1 MELSLISKY
10 RTQLMGVSILWVM
23 FFHAHSRIREVHFLT
38 FLQDIGYGGVDFFYF
53 LSGLG
58 VYYAYKGN
66 AKDFYIRRIKRIFPY
81 YLPLVLAYSLYMYY
95 INYISGGVVVTNILL
110 LSFWFNLPGTFDW
123 YIPSLLLL
131 YLLTPL
137 FLNYFRKDKVIP
149 TVFVLVFTLI
159 TYFLFVDTVLNHL
172 LIVFLRFPVFLG
184 GIWVG
189 YLIKENK
196 VTQISRFWT
205 VFFALSFIVG
215 IGLLFY
221 FFEYHIEF
229 RTRFSQTMLPFWLM
243 TFPFCMFISYG
254 LSKLENYKYPILTFF
269 GTYSLL
275 LYITHVKIIEIT
287 LFYVNKF
294 VDVIALVLT
303 LLFVV
308 IWQKFVDWIM
318 KRYFN

>member
-1 MELSLISKY
+1 MELNLISKY
-10 RTQLMGVSILWVM
+10 RTQLMGISILWVM
-23 FFHAHSRIREVHFLT
+23 FFHAHSRIESVHFFT

-58 VYYAYKGN
+58 VYYAYKGDV
-66 AKDFYIRRIKRIFPY
+66 KDFYIRRIKRIFPY
-81 YLPLVLAYSLYMYY
+81 YLPLVLAYSLYMYS
-95 INYISGGVVVTNILL
+95 INYISGGVVFTNMLL

-131 YLLTPL
+131 YLLAPL
-137 FLNYFRKDKVIP
+137 FLHYFKKNKIIP
-149 TVFVLVFTLI
+149 TVLVLIFTLV
-159 TYFLFVDTVLNHL
+159 TYFLFVDTKLNYL
-172 LIVFLRFPVFLG
+172 LIAFLRFPVFLG

-196 VTQISRFWT
+196 VTKLN
-205 VFFALSFIVG
+205 ALSVILLGVSFLVG

-221 FFEYHIEF
+221 FFEYHPEF

-243 TFPFCMFISYG
+243 TLPFCMFMAYFF
-254 LSKLENYKYPILTFF
+254 SKLENYKYPILTFF

-287 LFYVNKF
+287 LFYANRL
-294 VDVIALVLT
+294 VDVIAVVLT

-308 IWQKFVDWIM
+308 IWQKSIDGIM

>member
-23 FFHAHSRIREVHFLT
+23 FFHAHSRIEAIHFLT
-38 FLQDIGYGGVDFFYF
+38 FLQDIGYGGVDFFIF

-66 AKDFYIRRIKRIFPY
+66 VKDFYIRRIKRIFPY
-81 YLPLVLAYSLYMYY
+81 YLPLVLAYSIYMYS
-95 INYISGGVVVTNILL
+95 IGYISGGVVITNTLL

-123 YIPSLLLL
+123 YIPSLVLL

-137 FLNYFRKDKVIP
+137 FLHYFRRNRIIS
-149 TVFVLVFTLI
+149 TLFVLLLTLI
-159 TYFLFVDTVLNHL
+159 TYFIFVDTKLNHL
-172 LIVFLRFPVFLG
+172 LIVFLRFPVFVG

-196 VTQISRFWT
+196 VIKIRPLWSTL
-205 VFFALSFIVG
+205 FALSFVVG

-221 FFEYHIEF
+221 FFEYHPEF
-229 RTRFSQTMLPFWLM
+229 RTRFSQTMLPFWLI
-243 TFPFCMFISYG
+243 TFPFCMFVSYG
-254 LSKLENYKYPILTFF
+254 LSKLSNYKFPILTFF
-269 GTYSLL
+269 GTHSLL

-287 LFYVNKF
+287 LFYIDKY
-294 VDVIALVLT
+294 VDVVALILT
-303 LLFVV
+303 LIFVV
-308 IWQKFVDWIM
+308 MWQKFVDNVM

>member
-1 MELSLISKY
+1 MELNLISKY

-23 FFHAHSRIREVHFLT
+23 FFHAHSRIESIHFFT

-66 AKDFYIRRIKRIFPY
+66 VKDFYLRRVKRIFPY
-81 YLPLVLAYSLYMYY
+81 YLPLVLVYSLYMYS
-95 INYISGGVVVTNILL
+95 INYISGEVVVSNMLL

-137 FLNYFRKDKVIP
+137 FLNFFKKNKIVP
-149 TVFVLVFTLI
+149 TILVLAFTLI
-159 TYFLFVDTVLNHL
+159 SYFILVDTKLNHL
-172 LIVFLRFPVFLG
+172 LIAFLRFPVFLG

-196 VTQISRFWT
+196 EIRIHSLWVGVWAL
-205 VFFALSFIVG
+205 FFIIG

-221 FFEYHIEF
+221 FFEYHPEF

-243 TFPFCMFISYG
+243 TFPFCLFASYF
-254 LSKLENYKYPILTFF
+254 LSKLKNYKYPILTFF
-269 GTYSLL
+269 GTHSLL

-287 LFYVNKF
+287 LFYANKF
-294 VDVIALVLT
+294 VDAIAVVLT
-303 LLFVV
+303 LIFVV
-308 IWQKFVDWIM
+308 VWQKIIDAVM